1 MTFGRARGFR
11 RARGCLLVCAV
22 LTLAA
27 CGTASPQNTQ
37 HTQNAKAAPAKTK
50 ITAAP
55 DVGSCGTP
63 PPRYAWADDVTTG
76 GQLRWQTAL
85 PTRSID
91 GGIATTPAPAVLAGP
106 VAVFDQDGVVYG
118 LRLADGRKLW
128 SWPGGQAVYG
138 MWRWGGLV
146 VVLTDQA
153 SNHARLTGLDAATG
167 QVRWTLKVPGRGLY
181 ANQAATADGGL
192 AMINASSGMLQV
204 VSLADGHLRWQR
216 KTGVTPMLT
225 AAAGNV
231 IFAGNGRLTGYDDLT
246 GQPRWTT
253 AEGMPAEP
261 TDQLTGD
268 LVLVTSDVQ
277 GGGAPTAVTA
287 VFPATG
293 RIAWRFD
300 PGEPPTVLSAGPAGL
315 AVATYVFNR
324 RLYLLDPRTG
334 RPRWQADTAV
344 TLNTIPLI
352 TKSAVISAEGIQG
365 TALVARAAADGR
377 VLWRDGL
384 AQSPDTNQ
392 QVAQAGLL
400 AVLQTNSARP
410 DEPAPLAAYR
420 LTSGALAWRIDMPTF
435 VPVSPVP
442 VTGGFLVQP
451 SDPGSACPVAAE
463 LRTDAGKTPADRA

>member
-1 MTFGRARGFR
+1 MTLR
-11 RARGCLLVCAV
+11 RARACLLLCSA

-27 CGTASPQNTQ
+27 CGTVPPQ
-37 HTQNAKAAPAKTK
+37 HTQNAKAAPNKAQTK
-50 ITAAP
+50 ITDAPAA
-55 DVGSCGTP
+55 GSCGTP

-85 PTRSID
+85 PTHSYD
-91 GGIATTPAPAVLAGP
+91 GGIAMTPAPAILAGP
-106 VAVFDQDGVVYG
+106 VAVFNQDGVVYG
-118 LRLADGRKLW
+118 LRLADGHKLW

-138 MWRWGGLV
+138 MWRWDGLV

-192 AMINASSGMLQV
+192 AMINASSGVLQV

-216 KTGVTPMLT
+216 KTGATPMLT

-261 TDQLTGD
+261 TDQLTGG

-344 TLNTIPLI
+344 ALNTIPLI
-352 TKSAVISAEGIQG
+352 TESAVISAEGIQG

-384 AQSPDTNQ
+384 AQSPDSNQ
-392 QVAQAGLL
+392 QVTQAGSL
-400 AVLQTNSARP
+400 AILETNPVRP
-410 DEPAPLAAYR
+410 DEPALLTAYH
-420 LTSGALAWRIDMPTF
+420 LTSGALAWRVELPTF
-435 VPVSPVP
+435 VPVSPIP

-451 SDPGSACPVAAE
+451 SDPGFACPVAAE
-463 LRTDAGKTPADRA
+463 LRTGAGKTPAGRA